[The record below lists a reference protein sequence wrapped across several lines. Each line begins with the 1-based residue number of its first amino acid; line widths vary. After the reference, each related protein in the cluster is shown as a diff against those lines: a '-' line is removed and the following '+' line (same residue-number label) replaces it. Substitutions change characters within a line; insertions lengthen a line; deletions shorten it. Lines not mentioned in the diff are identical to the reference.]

1 MIKLI
6 IAVFVLCAIVTI
18 FVALQHR
25 MRRTIQR
32 SVDLNAFQVLIDR
45 DDENFLRARLPR
57 KMFFQ
62 LKRQRIRVSWGYISR
77 MSGNAENVL
86 RCYGGARLD
95 SDPRVA
101 EQAAQSIECATHLRM
116 HCLVAYAKLG
126 VEFAF
131 PSMQLTPAR
140 LASEYESLRDS
151 VARLALLQPQNENAV
166 TVAL

>member
-1 MIKLI
+1 MIKLT
-6 IAVFVLCAIVTI
+6 IAFFVLGAIVTI
-18 FVALQHR
+18 FVALHRR

-45 DDENFLRARLPR
+45 DDEDFLRSRLPR
-57 KMFFQ
+57 KMFFR

-86 RCYGGARLD
+86 RSYGGTRLN

-101 EQAAQSIECATHLRM
+101 EQAAQSIEYATHLRT
-116 HCLVAYAKLG
+116 HCLMAFAKLG

-131 PSMQLTPAR
+131 PSVQLTPAR

-151 VARLALLQPQNENAV
+151 VARLTSLQPQDEN
-166 TVAL
+166 TIRVAL